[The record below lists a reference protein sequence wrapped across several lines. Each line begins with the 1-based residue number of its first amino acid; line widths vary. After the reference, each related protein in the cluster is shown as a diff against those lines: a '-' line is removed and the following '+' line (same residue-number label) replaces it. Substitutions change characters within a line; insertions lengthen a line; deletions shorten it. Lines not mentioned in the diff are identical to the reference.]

1 MRAFTESETKAQCD
15 LKENQN
21 FNFEF
26 AEWLF
31 DSITDRIMDYKYVIN
46 QQNATDEEKKLIKAI
61 TETTESILP
70 KLWELNK
77 TLYEHSL
84 ELEKNS
90 LNKK

>member
-1 MRAFTESETKAQCD
+1 MKRFTDSEFYEK
-15 LKENQN
+15 LHNEKE
-21 FNFEF
+21 FNFEMF
-26 AEWLF
+26 EWFF
-31 DSITDRIMDYKYVIN
+31 DRFTDLLVDTKETIK

-84 ELEKNS
+84 TLE
-90 LNKK
+90 NKEIKK